1 MPLLLL
7 ALLLMDLFSIGFV
20 FGEVY
25 LWREWWEFR
34 GTAADGYAQS
44 CFWGALALLLFM
56 LSGRKLVAL
65 LVSKRRP
72 GEDEP
77 QVTASAKH
85 HWLERPDGSRTYY
98 EEWGNPAA
106 PPLVLVHGWNANR
119 TEWYYQR
126 KRFEADYRV
135 LLVDLAGLGRSTRP
149 RNKDFSLSKMALDLN
164 SVLEHAGARDA
175 VLWGHSIGG
184 MTVLTL
190 VAHHRSEI
198 SVPLKGLVLE
208 HTTYTNP
215 LRTILFSKTMQALQK
230 PVLEPLCWLLILLSP
245 LAWVMRWM
253 SYLNGNSHL
262 ITRFLTFAGTQSPRQ
277 LDFITLLSTLS
288 PPAVTARGVLGMF
301 RYSVEEQLPAIS
313 FPTLIIGAAKDRLT
327 KPEASEYM
335 KAHMPQARLVTVHP
349 AGHQGL
355 VECHQEVNAAAAAF
369 LNALQSSSGR
379 RP

>member
-1 MPLLLL
+1 MPVLLL
-7 ALLLMDLFSIGFV
+7 ALLLMDLLSIGFV
-20 FGEVY
+20 VGEVY

-34 GTAADGYAQS
+34 GTAADAYAQR
-44 CFWGALALLLFM
+44 CFWGALALLLFL

-65 LVSKRRP
+65 LVSRHRP
-72 GEDEP
+72 GEDGP
-77 QVTASAKH
+77 QVAASAKH
-85 HWLERPDGSRTYY
+85 YWLERPDGSRIYY
-98 EEWGNPAA
+98 EEWGNPAG

-126 KRFEADYRV
+126 KRFERDYRI
-135 LLVDLAGLGRSTRP
+135 LLMDLPGLGKSTRP

-164 SVLEHAGARDA
+164 AVLEHAGARDA

-190 VAHHRSEI
+190 VAHHRSELRT
-198 SVPLKGLVLE
+198 PLKGLMLE

-215 LRTILFSKTMQALQK
+215 VRTIIFSRAMTALQK
-230 PVLEPLCWLLILLSP
+230 PLLEPLCWLLIVLSP

-262 ITRFLTFAGTQSPRQ
+262 MTRWLTFAGTQSPRQ

-301 RYSVEEQLPAIS
+301 RYSVQEQLPSIHL
-313 FPTLIIGAAKDRLT
+313 PTLVIGAARDRLT

-335 KAHMPQARLVTVHP
+335 KTHLPQAQLVTVDP

-355 VECHQEVNAAAAAF
+355 VERHHEVNEAAEAF
-369 LNALQSSSGR
+369 LRSL
-379 RP
+379 